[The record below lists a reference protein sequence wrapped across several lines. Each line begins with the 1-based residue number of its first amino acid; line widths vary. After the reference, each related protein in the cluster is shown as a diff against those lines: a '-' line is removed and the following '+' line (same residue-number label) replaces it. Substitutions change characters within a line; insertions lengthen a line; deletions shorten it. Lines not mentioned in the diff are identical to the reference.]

1 MDFANHRPKGLYSLS
16 LAANKDL
23 NPMKY
28 DTSELC
34 DIYQE
39 SVNVVEPLFSNF
51 GGRTS
56 FGGQIITVKCFEDNG
71 LLYDLLEEDGQGR
84 ILLVDGGGSVR
95 KALIDAELA
104 RLAFDNHWEGI
115 VVYGAVRQV
124 DALIELDLG
133 IQAIAAMPA
142 GCPDEGIGESDIRVN
157 FGGVTFFSGDYIYA
171 DNTGIILSEEPLS
184 TQDNDRL
191 EELEDDA

>member
-1 MDFANHRPKGLYSLS
+1 MN
-16 LAANKDL
+16 
-23 NPMKY
+23 Y

-39 SVNVVEPLFSNF
+39 SVDVVEPLFSNF

-71 LLYDLLEEDGQGR
+71 LLYDLLEEDGTGR

-95 KALIDAELA
+95 KALIDANVA
-104 RLAFDNHWEGI
+104 RLAVDNHWEGI
-115 VVYGAVRQV
+115 VIYGAVRQV
-124 DALIELDLG
+124 DALMELDLG

-142 GCPDEGIGESDIRVN
+142 GCPDEGIGKSDVRVN
-157 FGGVTFFSGDYIYA
+157 FGGVTFFSGDYLYA
-171 DNTGIILSEEPLS
+171 DNTGIILSEEPLTS
-184 TQDNDRL
+184 SENDGFI
-191 EELEDDA
+191 EDDNIDA